1 MWFKTDEINKNMAI
15 ADSGQEEYRFPP
27 EEYQLLCTYAKEGRL
42 KDLIELIDSFSN
54 KGFGPNTFSPD
65 PINHLFSPIVLAAQ
79 YGHMEIIKYFLETY
93 SEIIDINR
101 GASILSKTQK
111 IKTHHV
117 TPLIAA
123 CTNGNLELIK
133 YLVSKKADIH
143 KQSLT
148 LATPLRA
155 AAYYGYIE
163 IMEFLI
169 NEGADINTPN
179 CIGSTPLLAA
189 AHSGTY
195 EAVKFLLDRG
205 ADTNQRTIE
214 NYTVVHEAA
223 HKGDP
228 VVVRLLL
235 ESGLSPMF
243 CESDP
248 TNKDYVPCPLYLAA
262 ATGRRKIVE
271 IFFERDDCPVQCK
284 ADAYL
289 LLATAI
295 LEYPEVQESSN
306 ETPVDLLCK
315 GLDMMEQNKVKPT
328 YLPSRPEY
336 GNRVELCSSNELLAL
351 SNTPEFEILEIY
363 FQSLLIRERCMGSV
377 DQSLIESLI
386 RRGMAFLSMGYH
398 KEAECLWERAMQ
410 VEESIC
416 EMECGHPQYG
426 YSDGI
431 MKDLEGDLQDYINGI
446 HHILTVS
453 QSLNNY
459 APNFIRYAQFGIRA
473 LGYLDQL
480 KTKCDGEVVNNSKMI
495 SLIIQLFCIWLS
507 SSFENT
513 PFDISLCRDFVS
525 SYLYQPPG
533 STLLIKACK
542 TECNV
547 STSVLLLKNFFD
559 CGADRVIDV
568 PNSDGYRPVHI
579 AMRNYYDDSILKLFV
594 SYGVHIDAVSADGS
608 TIYNFLGSENNPYLN
623 SLGPRSLMCCSAR
636 VIVKESLSYSNLP
649 KHIVKFVELHD
660 PTCVPV
666 IKIDD

>member
-1 MWFKTDEINKNMAI
+1 MATTE
-15 ADSGQEEYRFPP
+15 SLQEEFKFPP
-27 EEYQLLCTYAKEGRL
+27 EEYRLLCTYAKEGRL
-42 KDLIELIDSFSN
+42 KDLTELIDSFSN
-54 KGFGPNTFSPD
+54 KRFGPSTFSPD
-65 PINHLFSPIVLAAQ
+65 PTSHFFSPIVLAAQ
-79 YGHMEIIKYFLETY
+79 YGHIEIIKYFLETY

-101 GASILSKTQK
+101 GASILSKTQQ

-123 CTNGNLELIK
+123 CTNGNLELIR

-163 IMEFLI
+163 VMEFLI
-169 NEGADINTPN
+169 NEGANINTPN

-189 AHSGTY
+189 AHSGTR

-223 HKGDP
+223 HKGEPD
-228 VVVRLLL
+228 VVWLLL

-243 CESDP
+243 CEPNP
-248 TNKDYVPCPLYLAA
+248 TNIDYVPCPLYLAA

-271 IFFERDDCPVQCK
+271 IFFEQDDCPVQCK

-295 LEYPEVQESSN
+295 LEYPDVHQSSN
-306 ETPVDLLCK
+306 ETPVELLCK
-315 GLDMMEQNKVKPT
+315 GLDMMEQNKLKPF

-336 GNRVELCSSNELLAL
+336 GNRVEICSSNELLAL
-351 SNTPEFEILEIY
+351 SSRPEFGTLEIY
-363 FQSLLIRERCMGSV
+363 FQSLLIRERCLGSV

-386 RRGMAFLSMGYH
+386 RRGMEFLSNGYH

-416 EMECGHPQYG
+416 KMECSHPQYG

-446 HHILTVS
+446 HHILVVN
-453 QSLNNY
+453 QAINNY
-459 APNFIRYAQFGIRA
+459 IPNFRRYAQFGIRA

-480 KTKCDGEVVNNSKMI
+480 KTKCDAEVVNNSNMI
-495 SLIIQLFCIWLS
+495 LLIIQLFCMWLS
-507 SSFENT
+507 FSSAS
-513 PFDISLCRDFVS
+513 FDVSLCRDFVS

-533 STLLIKACK
+533 STLLLQACNM
-542 TECNV
+542 EWNV
-547 STSVLLLKNFFD
+547 STNVLLLKTFFD
-559 CGADRVIDV
+559 CGADCVIDI
-568 PNSDGYRPVHI
+568 PNSDGYRPLHI
-579 AMRNYYDDSILKLFV
+579 AMKHYHDDSILKIFV

-608 TIYNFLGSENNPYLN
+608 TIYNILGSETSPYLN
-623 SLGPRSLMCCSAR
+623 SLGPCSLMCCSSR
-636 VIVKESLSYSNLP
+636 VIVKESLFYTNLP
-649 KHIVKFVELHD
+649 KHIVKFVKLHD
-660 PTCVPV
+660 PACVPV
-666 IKIDD
+666 IKKR